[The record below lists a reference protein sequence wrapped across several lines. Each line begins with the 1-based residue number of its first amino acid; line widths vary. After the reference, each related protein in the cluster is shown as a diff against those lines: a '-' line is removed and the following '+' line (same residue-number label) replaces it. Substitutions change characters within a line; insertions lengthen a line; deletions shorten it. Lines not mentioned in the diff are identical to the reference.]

1 MKRLLFFLLL
11 IAISGCSNNLSY
23 KTFDG
28 RKILI
33 REDTVEINKLTR
45 DDFKKKYEKFFIDKS
60 KSLKSAI
67 TSKNN
72 SVIYLKSKIEEGKK
86 DDVFDGFFDEI
97 YIEKYKERLAMKKNE
112 LVKAT
117 DDFNKWQKIYIPLLG
132 SLKKDLQGT
141 PKIHANNISFTAIE
155 TDLLNKKEILP
166 RYQNYVCFNPKLT
179 KRFRTDWKSKLG
191 VVNLAQDNICKKFA
205 KF

>member
-1 MKRLLFFLLL
+1 MKRLLLPLL

-45 DDFKKKYEKFFIDKS
+45 DDFKKKYQKFFIDKS
-60 KSLKSAI
+60 KSLESEITLINDRVNWKKNEIKEAEETYKFYQYLDSYKKS
-67 TSKNN
+67 
-72 SVIYLKSKIEEGKK
+72 
-86 DDVFDGFFDEI
+86 
-97 YIEKYKERLAMKKNE
+97 LAMYKNE
-112 LVKAT
+112 LVKAR
-117 DDFNKWQKIYIPLLG
+117 DDFNKWQKINLSLIG

-155 TDLLNKKEILP
+155 TDILNRKKILP
-166 RYQNYVCFNPKLT
+166 RYKNYVCFNPELT
-179 KRFRTDWKSKLG
+179 KRFRTDWESKLG
-191 VVNLAQDNICKKFA
+191 ENGDLAPNNICKKFA

>member
-23 KTFDG
+23 KTKEGKKNF
-28 RKILI
+28 I
-33 REDTVEINKLTR
+33 REDTVQLQKLTR
-45 DDFKKKYEKFFIDKS
+45 DDFKEKYEKFIADKS
-60 KSLKSAI
+60 KSFQSEI
-67 TSKNN
+67 TSKKN
-72 SVIYLKSKIEEGKK
+72 SVIYLKSKIKEGKK
-86 DDVFDGFFDEI
+86 DDVIWFVYEVN
-97 YIEKYKERLAMKKNE
+97 IEKYKKRLAIKNNE

-117 DDFNKWQKIYIPLLG
+117 DDFNKWQKIYIPLIG